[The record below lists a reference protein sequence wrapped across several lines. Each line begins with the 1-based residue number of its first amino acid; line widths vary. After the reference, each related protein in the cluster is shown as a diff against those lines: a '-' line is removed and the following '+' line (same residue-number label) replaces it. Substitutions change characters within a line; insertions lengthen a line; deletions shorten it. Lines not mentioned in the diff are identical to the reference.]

1 MFPNF
6 EKNQV
11 TMSINWLQRWDA
23 QTSTTIP
30 VKGLESSSGDEE
42 LIGNLAS
49 FCGISMAE
57 AGILSALCAIRQ
69 RKGDLYLNAF
79 AEEAD
84 LDMDPKALQT
94 GMEGL
99 LEKGY
104 IQIFPAV
111 TLDRPDSICM
121 SASAELALKFN
132 QKSCLPKPPA
142 DPLQQKILQVYVK
155 SISLR
160 NQLLTLEEWTDF
172 ISEFLAKTDVPAFK
186 SLKRKELTVA
196 DKSLA
201 AFLAVLDLVESQGY
215 PLKILARIFTHH
227 PMEITNL
234 RRAILEETHPLFKLG
249 LLECEMLP
257 SSDYLIRF
265 GNTKR
270 SSSHEPYMPMEFN
283 DAPKLPLLTL
293 PHDKLNGKKIHLNP
307 AADQTLSDLK
317 RLTRKAAFQRFQK
330 QMKAAGEPEGLI
342 VLLHGEPG
350 TGKTESVKQWAKE
363 CKRDILMFDVAQQR
377 DKWYGQSEKNLDLVF
392 KHYKDSYQEK
402 ELAPILLFNEADSVF
417 QKRDQT
423 NGSMTSTE
431 NAMQTILLQHLEQF
445 KGILVATT
453 NLPNAFDPAF
463 DRRFLYK
470 IELGIPEPQIRK
482 KILQDFFP
490 GCSAQQY
497 LELAENHVFTGAEVA
512 NFKKQ
517 CLIQQVL
524 NPKKIFSLNE
534 FKVFLEAR
542 TKILGTKSSV
552 GFRRN

>member
-1 MFPNF
+1 MPPSP
-6 EKNQV
+6 Q
-11 TMSINWLQRWDA
+11 
-23 QTSTTIP
+23 
-30 VKGLESSSGDEE
+30 VKGIESPEGDED
-42 LIGNLAS
+42 LIVKLAS
-49 FCGISMAE
+49 FCGICMAE

-84 LDMDPKALQT
+84 LNMDPKVLQT

-104 IQIFPAV
+104 IQIFPANSV
-111 TLDRPDSICM
+111 DRPDAICM
-121 SASAELALKFN
+121 SVAAELALKFN

-142 DPLQQKILQVYVK
+142 DPHQLKLLQLYVK

-160 NQLLTLEEWTDF
+160 NHLLPLEEWTEYILD
-172 ISEFLAKTDVPAFK
+172 FLAKTEAQPFK
-186 SLKRKELTVA
+186 SIKRKELSTA

-201 AFLAVLDLVESQGY
+201 VFLAILDLVESQGY

-227 PMEITNL
+227 PMEIISL
-234 RRAILEETHPLFKLG
+234 RRSILDETHPLFKSG
-249 LLECEMLP
+249 LMECEMLS

-265 GNTKR
+265 ANTKR
-270 SSSHEPYMPMEFN
+270 SASHESYMPMDFN

-293 PHDKLNGKKIHLNP
+293 PHDKLMGKKLHLNP
-307 AADQTLSDLK
+307 SADKTLTDLK

-392 KHYKDSYQEK
+392 KHYKESCQDKDQ
-402 ELAPILLFNEADSVF
+402 APILLFNEADSVF

-445 KGILVATT
+445 SGILVATT
-453 NLPNAFDPAF
+453 NLPHAFDSAF

-470 IELGIPEPQIRK
+470 VELGLPEPQIRK

-490 GCSAQQY
+490 GCSASY
-497 LELAENHVFTGAEVA
+497 SLELSEKYVFTGAEVA

-517 CLIQQVL
+517 WLIQQVL
-524 NPKKIFSLNE
+524 NPKKIFSLDE
-534 FKVFLEAR
+534 FQAFLEKR
-542 TKILGTKSSV
+542 PKILGTKSSV
-552 GFRRN
+552 GFRKI